1 MLEKLSKLVDFS
13 SKPVGYLDGKEVQ
26 VLAIVEENPSSN
38 SYFLRVKADKEI
50 LSEIDKT
57 IDNRPVSFKISIKDE
72 GEFSFD
78 IDIIRKYTRSPADLE
93 NKVYNSHYVVK
104 ESKLQI

>member
-1 MLEKLSKLVDFS
+1 MLEKLSKLVDLS

-38 SYFLRVKADKEI
+38 TYFLRIKTDKET
-50 LSEIDKT
+50 LSELDKT
-57 IDNRPVSFKISIKDE
+57 IDTKPVSFAISIKDK

-78 IDIIRKYTRSPADLE
+78 IDIIRKYTRAPADLE
-93 NKVYNSHYVVK
+93 DKVYNSHYVVK
-104 ESKLQI
+104 ESKI